1 MKQICSHMARF
12 LSLANSFSVGTQ
24 PKEIGPQLVILT
36 TVRCCMRVY
45 GWPGLLT
52 GQQRQFG
59 SCCVVVLSLKSC
71 ECLSVRI
78 TYLFQQKDIKSKF
91 RPISLCYIS
100 GTVHKLSS

>member
-1 MKQICSHMARF
+1 MKQICSHIARF
-12 LSLANSFSVGTQ
+12 FPLANSFSVGTQ

-45 GWPGLLT
+45 GWPGPLT
-52 GQQRQFG
+52 GQQRQFD
-59 SCCVVVLSLKSC
+59 SCCVVVLSLKSR

-78 TYLFQQKDIKSKF
+78 TYPFQRKDKF

>member
-1 MKQICSHMARF
+1 MKQICSHIARC

-24 PKEIGPQLVILT
+24 PKGIDPQLVILT

-59 SCCVVVLSLKSC
+59 SCCVVVLSLKSR

-78 TYLFQQKDIKSKF
+78 TYLF
-91 RPISLCYIS
+91 
-100 GTVHKLSS
+100 